1 MRVLKAGFSDKV
13 FLTVLAFVSAFF
25 GFIYV
30 NMPVHMDEAVF
41 LVIGERMVE
50 GASLYSEI
58 SDIKL
63 PGIFF
68 LSYML
73 SVVFENPLL
82 PARIL
87 VYTVN
92 LGSGLLVFSIGRKL
106 IDRYFG
112 RLAAL
117 IFLIAAYSDHVDVYY
132 FITEPFAVFFLL
144 LSLYLFLA
152 EKFNRNMIVVGIAVG
167 VAVVF
172 KQTVLIYIAV
182 FNMVLLVNMFRESD
196 NISIN
201 LTEVSNLVLFNL
213 ASAVPLLLFSFYFYL
228 TGGFYE
234 MFNYNFN
241 VVLTDYNPP
250 VSIKN
255 LLIALVSV
263 LPVWVLGGAEFLS
276 TAYEYVEG
284 RQRFEWLL
292 IGVAGILLLYP
303 AFRYWGGG
311 HRIMFSIPFMTLLA
325 AKLIYESDFNIS
337 VETLA
342 DRRAAV
348 IIVLFGIMFTG
359 YAYQLSDLEY
369 NSSQYELTVD
379 RSQEV
384 YAFPFKNQVFINNNN
399 LNTPDMYLG
408 TIFSEELADIATSQL
423 SGKDVEIIVVHKSAL
438 DEEYNLKEGIDLYV
452 DRKKM
457 YNYIRANYDVQRYSE
472 NFIIYRR
479 ST

>member
-1 MRVLKAGFSDKV
+1 
-13 FLTVLAFVSAFF
+13 
-25 GFIYV
+25 
-30 NMPVHMDEAVF
+30 
-41 LVIGERMVE
+41 
-50 GASLYSEI
+50 
-58 SDIKL
+58 
-63 PGIFF
+63 
-68 LSYML
+68 
-73 SVVFENPLL
+73 
-82 PARIL
+82 
-87 VYTVN
+87 
-92 LGSGLLVFSIGRKL
+92 
-106 IDRYFG
+106 
-112 RLAAL
+112 
-117 IFLIAAYSDHVDVYY
+117 
-132 FITEPFAVFFLL
+132 
-144 LSLYLFLA
+144 LFLA